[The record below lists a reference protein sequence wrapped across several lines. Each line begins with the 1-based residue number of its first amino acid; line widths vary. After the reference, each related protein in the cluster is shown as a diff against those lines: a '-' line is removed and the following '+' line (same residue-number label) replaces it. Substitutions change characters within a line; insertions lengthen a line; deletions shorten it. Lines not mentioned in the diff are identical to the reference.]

1 MLCGTRKGDADAK
14 GSDENEGNKEKSKT
28 SKKKSLQALVR
39 DILEVFPTTSLAVGI
54 LYPSSTSLDGP

>member
-1 MLCGTRKGDADAK
+1 MLMLKEVMRMDPG
-14 GSDENEGNKEKSKT
+14 EGNKEKSKT